1 MQFFL
6 FLSLLIA
13 VVLMIFA
20 FQNSEII
27 KLKFLSWEFENPL
40 SIISALAFTA
50 GLVSGAFL
58 SVPAW
63 WRKTKTNRQH
73 KKRIQELEKE
83 LSDFAR
89 LKDNPGFKK
98 EQ

>member
-40 SIISALAFTA
+40 SIIFALAFTA
-50 GLVSGAFL
+50 GLVSGIFL

-63 WRKTKTNRQH
+63 WRKTKTNRLH

-83 LSDFAR
+83 LSDLVR
-89 LKDNPGFKK
+89 LKDTPGFKK
-98 EQ
+98 EE